1 MPTRLDRPGH
11 LAATLVPPLVLI
23 ALSWAILR
31 AQGFFLVDDAYISF
45 RYAANLAAGHG
56 LVWNPG
62 EPVEGYTNLL
72 WVLLLA
78 PFARLGLDLT
88 YPAAM
93 LGTLAAAGCL
103 DVLRRLTG
111 RVLPAWPRLLTGLPG
126 LLLAANPSFCYWAT
140 GGMETPLFALFCL
153 LAVHLLLRGR
163 DRPAS
168 LALAGLTLGAACL
181 TRPEGALVAALLLL
195 TELLV
200 GGLPFRRQVLRLLGP
215 GLMVLVV
222 VGAQL
227 AFRLTYYGYPFPNT
241 FYAKVIPGW
250 VALTRGAAH
259 IWGFLLA
266 GGLAALPGLVAL
278 RRGGLLRAY
287 LIHGYVLL
295 GVYLV
300 YLLAIGGDLP
310 SWFRFY
316 VPLLPLP
323 MLGLAVVLVELG
335 GLASRGRAGPAR
347 RWLAAL
353 PALAL
358 LCLAP
363 AAWQRSEISL
373 LPGVKTAGQVGQ
385 LVVQALR
392 AQVPDTALLAGTT
405 IGFGGYY
412 TPYRIIDAWGLND
425 AHIAHLRLRADP
437 ARKFAHDKEDWFY
450 VLSQAPDYVISPFHG
465 LPAPPT
471 IPGYEICWP
480 GLLPLK
486 IVVYRRTVRLPPSLL
501 GLGLPRGQ
509 RREMALPPPC
519 VEPAG
524 LSLPALTPPTRR

>member
-1 MPTRLDRPGH
+1 MSSRVDRPGQ
-11 LAATLVPPLVLI
+11 LAAALVPPLVLV

-88 YPAAM
+88 CPAAI

-103 DVLRRLTG
+103 EVLRRATT
-111 RVLPAWPRLLTGLPG
+111 RALPAWPPFLTGLPG

-140 GGMETPLFALFCL
+140 GGMETPLFALLCL
-153 LAVHLLLRGR
+153 LAADLLIRGR
-163 DRPAS
+163 NRPAS

-181 TRPEGALVAALLLL
+181 TRPEGALVAAILLL
-195 TELLV
+195 TELLI
-200 GGLPFRRQVLRLLGP
+200 GGLPFWRQLRRLLGP
-215 GLMVLVV
+215 GLLVAAV

-227 AFRLTYYGYPFPNT
+227 AFRLSYYGYPFPNT

-266 GGLAALPGLVAL
+266 GGLAALPGLLAL

-287 LIHGYVLL
+287 LLHGYVLL

-300 YLLAIGGDLP
+300 YLFVIGGDLP

-323 MLGLAVVLVELG
+323 LLGLAEVLVELG
-335 GLASRGRAGPAR
+335 ALAAGGRAGLAR
-347 RWLAAL
+347 RSLAVF
-353 PALAL
+353 PTVAL
-358 LCLAP
+358 LGLAP
-363 AAWQRSEISL
+363 LAWQRSEVDDVPDLKTAGLVSQGIISL
-373 LPGVKTAGQVGQ
+373 L
-385 LVVQALR
+385 R
-392 AQVPDTALLAGTT
+392 ATVPDSALIAGTA
-405 IGFGGYY
+405 IGYGGYY
-412 TPYRIIDAWGLND
+412 TRYRIIDALGLND
-425 AHIAHLRLRADP
+425 AHIAHLPLRADP
-437 ARKFAHDKEDWFY
+437 TRRFAHDKEDWFY
-450 VLSQAPDYVISPFHG
+450 VLSQAPDYLVTPYNG
-465 LPAPPT
+465 AAPPL
-471 IPGYEICWP
+471 IPGYEVCWP
-480 GLLPLK
+480 KLLPLK
-486 IVVYRRTVRLPPSLL
+486 IVAYRRTVRLPPELL
-501 GLGLPRGQ
+501 GLGLPAGQ

-519 VEPAG
+519 LEPTA